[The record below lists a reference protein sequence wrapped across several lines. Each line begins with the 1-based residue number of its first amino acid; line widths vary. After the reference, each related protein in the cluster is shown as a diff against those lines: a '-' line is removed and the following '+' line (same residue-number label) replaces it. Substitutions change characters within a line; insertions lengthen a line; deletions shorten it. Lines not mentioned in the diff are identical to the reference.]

1 MATWKETL
9 ACVRDCIDEFEPG
22 SLDRF
27 ACILD
32 CYEEKAKQIL
42 TTSLF
47 PTNTPAFVQTVEI
60 PPNGKDTMEVF
71 LLLIDLLPPQQFECV
86 DNLDDL
92 TELEFNN
99 DIVDLTCGKPKSNN
113 SF

>member
-32 CYEEKAKQIL
+32 CYEEKAKQFA
-42 TTSLF
+42 TNVLF
-47 PTNTPAFVQTVEI
+47 PEDTPAFVQTVSI
-60 PPNGKDTMEVF
+60 MPNGKDNMKVF
-71 LLLIDLLPPQQFECV
+71 LLLLDLLPPQQFLCV
-86 DNLDDL
+86 KNLDDL
-92 TELEFNN
+92 KELMFNGE
-99 DIVDLTCGKPKSNN
+99 IIDLECNECLDKNN
-113 SF
+113 